1 MLDNLVLPCDKT
13 SPLQP
18 FNDVEI
24 SRAATMATTRQLED
38 ELIVWGDVMWRLQS
52 NQLCMLKWKGIILEQ
67 QSNQLRRIK
76 IERDYIK
83 LISYLF
89 S

>member
-1 MLDNLVLPCDKT
+1 MLDSLVLPCDRT

-38 ELIVWGDVMWRLQS
+38 ELIV
-52 NQLCMLKWKGIILEQ
+52 
-67 QSNQLRRIK
+67 
-76 IERDYIK
+76 
-83 LISYLF
+83 
-89 S
+89 

>member
-1 MLDNLVLPCDKT
+1 VLPRDRT

-24 SRAATMATTRQLED
+24 SRAATMAATRQLED
-38 ELIVWGDVMWRLQS
+38 ELIVGRNVMWELNGKQS
-52 NQLCMLKWKGIILEQ
+52 NQLLMIKWKGIILEQ
-67 QSNQLRRIK
+67 QSNQVCVIK
-76 IERDYIK
+76 TERDYCK
-83 LISYLF
+83 LISYLL

>member
-38 ELIVWGDVMWRLQS
+38 ELIVWGGCHVAIAIQS
-52 NQLCMLKWKGIILEQ
+52 AMH
-67 QSNQLRRIK
+67 
-76 IERDYIK
+76 D
-83 LISYLF
+83 
-89 S
+89 